1 MRVLMTGHNGYIGS
15 IMGRMLCQAGHDV
28 VGLDTYLFEE
38 CTFGDDVVASASEEI
53 RKDLRDV
60 ACADLVGF
68 DAVIHLAALCN
79 DPLGNLHPELTDEI
93 NHYASVRLAGLA
105 KEAGVSR
112 FLFASSC
119 SLYGVAGDGLL
130 QEDAQFNPITPY
142 GVSKVR
148 VEQELARLAGDDF
161 SPTYLRNATAYGVSP
176 RLRGD
181 VVVNNLVGAAFT
193 TGAVFIQSDGT
204 PWRPLVHIEDFS
216 SAFIAALQAP
226 RELIH
231 NEAFN
236 VGRTS
241 ENYRVSDLAEIVR
254 DVVAGS
260 RITYATNAGPD
271 PRSYRVDCSKLE
283 STLADYRPKWTVR
296 KGIEELAAAYERVGL
311 SSEAFDGDRYFRIRH
326 IQKLQ
331 QEGALD
337 GSMRWLQPAVLAAAG
352 N

>member
-1 MRVLMTGHNGYIGS
+1 
-15 IMGRMLCQAGHDV
+15 
-28 VGLDTYLFEE
+28 
-38 CTFGDDVVASASEEI
+38 
-53 RKDLRDV
+53 
-60 ACADLVGF
+60 
-68 DAVIHLAALCN
+68 
-79 DPLGNLHPELTDEI
+79 
-93 NHYASVRLAGLA
+93 
-105 KEAGVSR
+105 
-112 FLFASSC
+112 
-119 SLYGVAGDGLL
+119 
-130 QEDAQFNPITPY
+130 
-142 GVSKVR
+142 
-148 VEQELARLAGDDF
+148 VEQELARLAGDEF

-181 VVVNNLVGAAFT
+181 VVINNLVGAAYT

-204 PWRPLVHIEDFS
+204 PWRPLVHVEDFS

-311 SSEAFDGDRYFRIRH
+311 SAEAFDGDRYFRIRH